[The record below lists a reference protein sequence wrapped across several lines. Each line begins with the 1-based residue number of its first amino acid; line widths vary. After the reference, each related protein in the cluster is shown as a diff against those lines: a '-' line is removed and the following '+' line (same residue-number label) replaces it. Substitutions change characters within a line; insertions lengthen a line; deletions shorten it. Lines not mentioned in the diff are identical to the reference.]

1 MQGDG
6 EKPRRT
12 PSLEEAS
19 LAATTA

>member
-19 LAATTA
+19 LAATTP